1 MKLVYHY
8 LDPFEVDTS
17 ELVEVRPCLGPEQYD
32 PEDNI
37 DREPGYGPWLRA
49 LHINDVGDVR
59 TLNLLDAYFVHAAP
73 PKCLVAEGPGL
84 LCEGDWIV
92 KLTNSKVMIRTT
104 MELSEANFVVRVV
117 QPVPRRTLGARA
129 RRSPANP
136 QPRK

>member
-1 MKLVYHY
+1 MLTSFTPRPRGGLLVRRSKLIHNV
-8 LDPFEVDTS
+8 LS
-17 ELVEVRPCLGPEQYD
+17 L
-32 PEDNI
+32 
-37 DREPGYGPWLRA
+37 
-49 LHINDVGDVR
+49 
-59 TLNLLDAYFVHAAP
+59 
-73 PKCLVAEGPGL
+73 EGPGL

-129 RRSPANP
+129 RRSPINP